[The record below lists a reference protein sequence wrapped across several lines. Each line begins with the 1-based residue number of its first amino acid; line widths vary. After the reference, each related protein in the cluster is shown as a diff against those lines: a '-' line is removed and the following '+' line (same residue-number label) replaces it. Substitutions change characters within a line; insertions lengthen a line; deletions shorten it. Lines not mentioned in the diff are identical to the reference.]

1 MIDYAVTLEFDRETR
16 DKIQEMIDEV
26 AKVTGCD
33 YMKQSKI
40 PPHVTV
46 SALISDHEEALLI
59 EMESIAK
66 SMNKEFIWF
75 ANIGVFKPYLI

>member
-1 MIDYAVTLEFDRETR
+1 MTFKVYGKYENQRDDNTMDYAVTLEFDRETVN
-16 DKIQEMIDEV
+16 KIQELIDEV

-46 SALISDHEEALLI
+46 SALVSDNEEALLLKI
-59 EMESIAK
+59 I
-66 SMNKEFIWF
+66 
-75 ANIGVFKPYLI
+75 